1 MLSAGEFL
9 SEGICPPRTRV
20 DLKTRNRSGASRGFR
35 RFSARLF
42 IPSNLRRDAIVS
54 NTHWHF
60 GTSASV
66 RFGRGSLAFLPQ
78 TLGQLR
84 ATRIFIVTDPVVA
97 SIEPV
102 RAAIESLK
110 GTDFSVTVFE
120 GGQAEPGVS
129 VAQAAFDA
137 AAKSSIDAVVGIGGG
152 SNLDVA
158 KIVATCLRHGGA
170 IRQYFGFGNIP
181 GPVLP
186 LVAIPTTAGTGSE
199 VSHSAVLTDEDAGV
213 KVSTLSPFLRP
224 AAAIVDPSLTDTCP
238 PRVTAHSGID
248 ALVHAI
254 EALTNKPFTVLEGN
268 NKAYEG
274 SYPLTSLL
282 ALEAISHISKSL
294 VRAVE
299 NPTDHDARDS
309 MAYAAMLAGM
319 AFSNSGVGLVHA
331 LEYPI
336 GAITHCSHGEGNGLL
351 LPHVLSFN
359 RSMCAN
365 ELAKVASLLLDRED
379 CSSEDAIEAIEI
391 LLVRIGIR
399 TRLRDLGLTE
409 SDIPTVVS
417 KTLQI
422 ERLLAVNA
430 RRPTAEDLDKILR
443 RAF

>member
-1 MLSAGEFL
+1 M
-9 SEGICPPRTRV
+9 
-20 DLKTRNRSGASRGFR
+20 
-35 RFSARLF
+35 
-42 IPSNLRRDAIVS
+42 S

-60 GTSASV
+60 GTSPSI
-66 RFGRGSLAFLPQ
+66 RFGRGSLALLTQ
-78 TLGQLR
+78 SLKQLG
-84 ATRIFIVTDPVVA
+84 ATRLFIVTDPIV
-97 SIEPV
+97 
-102 RAAIESLK
+102 
-110 GTDFSVTVFE
+110 
-120 GGQAEPGVS
+120 
-129 VAQAAFDA
+129 
-137 AAKSSIDAVVGIGGG
+137 SSIDPIQAAIQNLQSADFAVEVFDGGRAEPSVAIAQSALNAASKSNIDAVIGIGGG

-158 KIVATCLRHGGA
+158 KIVATCLRHGGS

-199 VSHSAVLTDEDAGV
+199 VSHSAVLTDEEAGV
-213 KVSTLSPFLRP
+213 KVSTLSPYLRP
-224 AAAIVDPSLTDTCP
+224 AVAIVDPSLTDTCP
-238 PRVTAHSGID
+238 ASVTAHSGID

-268 NKAYEG
+268 SKPYEG
-274 SYPLTSLL
+274 SYPLTRLL
-282 ALEAISHISKSL
+282 ALEAIGQIAKAL

-299 NPTDHDARDS
+299 NPSDHDARDS

-351 LPHVLSFN
+351 LPHVMSFN

-365 ELAKVASLLLDRED
+365 ELAKVASLLLDRDD
-379 CSSEDAIEAIEI
+379 CSSEDAIEAIEK

-399 TRLRDLGLTE
+399 TRLRDLGLSE
-409 SDIPTVVS
+409 SDIPVVVS

-430 RRPTAEDLDKILR
+430 RRPTAEDLEKILH